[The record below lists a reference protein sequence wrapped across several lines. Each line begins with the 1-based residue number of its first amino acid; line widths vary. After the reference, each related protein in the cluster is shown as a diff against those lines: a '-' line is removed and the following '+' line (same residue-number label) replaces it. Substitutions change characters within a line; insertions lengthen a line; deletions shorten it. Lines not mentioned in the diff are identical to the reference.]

1 MHGGAAFG
9 CGMTSF
15 LLARTGNFLCPG
27 TAPACHWEEFL
38 FCPLLGLHGMK
49 LFFFTIWRWDFP
61 RSAGVRGGQG
71 KILGSVG
78 PQHNMTRSSFDIVV
92 YAWGHVEP

>member
-1 MHGGAAFG
+1 MSLGGVFVLSVAWTTWHEA
-9 CGMTSF
+9 
-15 LLARTGNFLCPG
+15 
-27 TAPACHWEEFL
+27 
-38 FCPLLGLHGMK
+38 
-49 LFFFTIWRWDFP
+49 FFFTIWRWDFP

-92 YAWGHVEP
+92 HAWGHVEP